1 LAALT
6 ALTVAAR
13 QVWAQPGPVNP
24 EPEPERAPVAPALP
38 DGPAVAV
45 TGPAADPEAANAEQA
60 HEASKQRLKDTL
72 DQLSGVPE
80 TPAAFSLGISA
91 EAVAHPASIQEA
103 VAELKTIL
111 GPDGEL
117 VPGAALEVAPLYRLM
132 SAVTYQEWRDSV
144 WRPILGSLRFSLATA
159 SDPATPAG
167 ESAPVLLAVGARLG
181 FDGTDPRYHAA
192 AVDAIKNALV
202 SCAPGRI
209 QPAGDGHAT
218 AVTGNDCD
226 YEKQEQKIIKD
237 LSGLRAETAGVL
249 VYENPTAADED
260 TDWRRWQT
268 WVAVDYKSSGWIS
281 LGGGVDA
288 TGEKSGDETDHRYRL
303 GGRVALNSTAY
314 GLSASGAY
322 ARAAEAEE
330 NWIDLGALLSAQLG
344 TTATLKLGAQLA
356 QNIDEDQTRLTVL
369 LSVGTST
376 GTPLFDQ
383 YVDAQG
389 KP

>member
-1 LAALT
+1 MAALT
-6 ALTVAAR
+6 ALTVAA
-13 QVWAQPGPVNP
+13 QQAWAQPGPVDP
-24 EPEPERAPVAPALP
+24 EPAPVPVAPAVP

-45 TGPAADPEAANAEQA
+45 TGPAADADVANAQQA
-60 HEASKQRLKDTL
+60 HEASKQRIKDTL

-117 VPGAALEVAPLYRLM
+117 VPGAALEVAPFYRLT
-132 SAVTYQEWRDSV
+132 SAVTYREWRDSV

-181 FDGTDPRYHAA
+181 FDGTDPRYHEA
-192 AVDAIKNALV
+192 AVAAIKDTLV
-202 SCAPGRI
+202 SCASGRI
-209 QPAGDGHAT
+209 QPASEGSAT
-218 AVTGNDCD
+218 AATGNDCD
-226 YEKQEQKIIKD
+226 YEKQERKIIED
-237 LSGLRAETAGVL
+237 LSGLRAETAGVV
-249 VYENPTAADED
+249 VYENPTEADED

-268 WVAVDYKSSGWIS
+268 WVAVNYKTSGYFS
-281 LGGGVDA
+281 LGGGVNA
-288 TGEKSGDETDHRYRL
+288 TGEKAGDETDHRYRF
-303 GGRVALNSTAY
+303 GGRVALTSTAY

-322 ARAAEAEE
+322 ARAADAEE
-330 NWIDLGALLSAQLG
+330 NWFDLGALLSAQLG

-356 QNIDEDQTRLTVL
+356 QNLDEDQSRLTVL

-376 GTPLFDQ
+376 GTPLFDK
-383 YVDAQG
+383 YVNANG

>member
-1 LAALT
+1 MRRLRVFQLAALT

-13 QVWAQPGPVNP
+13 QAWAQPGPVNP
-24 EPEPERAPVAPALP
+24 EPEPERAPVAPAVP

-45 TGPAADPEAANAEQA
+45 TGPAADPEAANADQA

-91 EAVAHPASIQEA
+91 EAVAHPASIHEA

-192 AVDAIKNALV
+192 AVDAIQDALV

-209 QPAGDGHAT
+209 QPAGDGRAT

-226 YEKQEQKIIKD
+226 YEKQEQKNHQ
-237 LSGLRAETAGVL
+237 GPERCRAESRRRHRVRK
-249 VYENPTAADED
+249 PTAATKTPIGVDG
-260 TDWRRWQT
+260 RT
-268 WVAVDYKSSGWIS
+268 WVAADYKNAGGSAWA
-281 LGGGVDA
+281 GGGRR
-288 TGEKSGDETDHRYRL
+288 TGEKAGDWKRPP
-303 GGRVALNSTAY
+303 
-314 GLSASGAY
+314 LSF
-322 ARAAEAEE
+322 R
-330 NWIDLGALLSAQLG
+330 
-344 TTATLKLGAQLA
+344 
-356 QNIDEDQTRLTVL
+356 R
-369 LSVGTST
+369 T
-376 GTPLFDQ
+376 G
-383 YVDAQG
+383 
-389 KP
+389 